1 MTALVPRL
9 LLCHKH
15 RTSARLHFLRFAHG
29 LLGFSPLPAGMHI
42 VAARSPGTVVPHP
55 AAWVHAAERSLGL
68 TPHALAAE
76 PDFHAEARLEAD
88 AIPILLASFTA
99 LDLPRE
105 LATRLGA
112 RWQLITEAK
121 DLSPAERELLR
132 LGYEFMIG

>member
-29 LLGFSPLPAGMHI
+29 LLGFSPLPPGMQI
-42 VAARSPGTVVPHP
+42 VATRSPGAVVPHP
-55 AAWVHAAERSLGL
+55 AAWVHEAELTLGL
-68 TPHALAAE
+68 APHALAAE
-76 PDFHAEARLEAD
+76 PDFHAEARSGAD
-88 AIPILLASFTA
+88 TIPILLACFTA
-99 LDLPRE
+99 LDLPQG
-105 LATRLGA
+105 LAPRLGA
-112 RWQLITEAK
+112 RWQLITDAK